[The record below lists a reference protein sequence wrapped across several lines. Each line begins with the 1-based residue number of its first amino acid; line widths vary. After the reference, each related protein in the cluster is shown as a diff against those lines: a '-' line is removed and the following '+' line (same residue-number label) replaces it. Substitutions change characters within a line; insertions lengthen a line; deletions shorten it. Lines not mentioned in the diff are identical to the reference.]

1 MKHYYRPVPQTDMAR
16 PNGALTLAG
25 GWTWF
30 DRIEVITRQGAE
42 LIAAQ
47 DASAEVL
54 QRLTAPRAPVAAV
67 PMDRPT
73 VMGILNVTPDS
84 FSDGG
89 DHNAPEQAVAHACQ
103 MVAEGADLIDVGGES
118 TRPGASF
125 VPPAQEIARTAP
137 VIKAIRAELDI
148 PLSIDTRKTEVA
160 RAAVAAGAHI
170 VNDVSGFTFD
180 ADLAGY
186 CADAGLPVMVMH
198 AQGDPQTMQDAPRY
212 DNVLLDVYDFL
223 EERVE
228 ALVAAGIPRAQ
239 IIVDPGIGFGKTVQH
254 NLLLLNRLSLF
265 HALGCA
271 ILLGVSRKR
280 FIGTIG
286 NAPEPKDRAAGSVS
300 VGLRAVADGV
310 QMLRVHDVAQ
320 TRSALDL
327 WMAVHRASHDE

>member
-1 MKHYYRPVPQTDMAR
+1 MKRYYRPIPQSDMAR
-16 PNGALTLAG
+16 PKGALTLAG

-30 DRIEVITRQGAE
+30 DRIEVITRQGSE

-47 DASAEVL
+47 DAPAEVL

-89 DHNAPEQAVAHACQ
+89 DHNAPEQAVAHARQ

-137 VIKAIRAELDI
+137 VIKAIRAQLDI

-228 ALVAAGIPRAQ
+228 ALVAAGVPRAQ

>member
-1 MKHYYRPVPQTDMAR
+1 MKSYFRPIPQSDIHR
-16 PNGALTLAG
+16 PDGAFCLAG
-25 GWTWF
+25 GWVWF
-30 DRIEVITRQGAE
+30 DRIEVLSRE
-42 LIAAQ
+42 SAQ
-47 DASAEVL
+47 IISASDAPAEVL
-54 QRLTAPRAPVAAV
+54 ERLTTPRSPIADL

-89 DHNAPEQAVAHACQ
+89 DHNAPEQALAHARQ

-118 TRPGASF
+118 TRPGAEY
-125 VPPAQEIARTAP
+125 VPTDQEIARTAP
-137 VIKAIRAELDI
+137 VIRAIKAQMDI
-148 PLSIDTRKTEVA
+148 PISIDTRKTEVA
-160 RAAVAAGAHI
+160 QATVAAGADI

-186 CADAGLPVMVMH
+186 CAQTDLPVMVMH

-212 DNVLLDVYDFL
+212 DDVLLDVYDFL

-228 ALVAAGIPRAQ
+228 ALVAAGIPRHQ
-239 IIVDPGIGFGKTVQH
+239 IIVDPGIGFGKTLQH

-280 FIGTIG
+280 FIGTIA
-286 NAPEPKDRAAGSVS
+286 NAPDPKDRASGSVS
-300 VGLRAVADGV
+300 VGLRAVMDGV
-310 QMLRVHDVAQ
+310 QMLRVHDVAE

-327 WMAVHRASHDE
+327 WMAVHRAEYDE

>member
-1 MKHYYRPVPQTDMAR
+1 MKRYYRPIPQSDMAR
-16 PNGALTLAG
+16 PKGALTLAG

-30 DRIEVITRQGAE
+30 DRIEVITRQGSE

-47 DASAEVL
+47 DAPAEVL

-67 PMDRPT
+67 PMDRPS
-73 VMGILNVTPDS
+73 VMGILNLTPDS

-89 DHNAPEQAVAHACQ
+89 DHNAPEQAVAHARQ

-137 VIKAIRAELDI
+137 VIKAIRAQLDI

-186 CADAGLPVMVMH
+186 CADAGLPVMVKH

-223 EERVE
+223 EARVE
-228 ALVAAGIPRAQ
+228 ALVAAGVPRAQ